1 MLDSP
6 ITNRKENKMSTMML
20 VAFGIALFGIVILG
34 IIGCIATIE
43 EVEYRN
49 YKARY
54 DDDRI

>member
-1 MLDSP
+1 
-6 ITNRKENKMSTMML
+6 MSTMML

-49 YKARY
+49 YKTRY
-54 DDDRI
+54 DDDTI